1 MSPHGLYEEVV
12 IKTIS
17 PVFHEAV
24 HVLFIIQLHVQLI
37 VKATA
42 TITTEDT
49 EKNMMLKKEIK
60 RLKNDFYNVCTV
72 SDYGPD

>member
-1 MSPHGLYEEVV
+1 MNMS
-12 IKTIS
+12 S

-24 HVLFIIQLHVQLI
+24 HFLFIIIQLHVQLI

-49 EKNMMLKKEIK
+49 EQK
-60 RLKNDFYNVCTV
+60 
-72 SDYGPD
+72 